1 MPALKPTCTA
11 RPCNLIDQT
20 DTNTEPLELEAQAD
34 ELEAEALRL
43 RALAKRRRAAMTTA
57 PTFTAPSTDLDER
70 AAAAVV
76 NTSLATFRRAKVAGD
91 YFVGMR
97 PRWRDAESVRAKFA
111 ARGKVATTPTA
122 NKPAARRDDVDVAES
137 LSRAGLRSITGGAR

>member
-11 RPCNLIDQT
+11 PPCNLIDHT
-20 DTNTEPLELEAQAD
+20 DANTEPLELEAQAD

-43 RALAKRRRAAMTTA
+43 RALAKRRRAAMPTA

-76 NTSLATFRRAKVAGD
+76 STSLATFPRAAN
-91 YFVGMR
+91 
-97 PRWRDAESVRAKFA
+97 FA
-111 ARGKVATTPTA
+111 RTLPASRQRGRIPT
-122 NKPAARRDDVDVAES
+122 K
-137 LSRAGLRSITGGAR
+137 